1 MPDSTFWLDWIQER
15 IEASGSDPSLLDGLD
30 GCFKIALSNC
40 ASVQIA
46 QEWINNILH
55 RHEAGLM
62 VFYFRLSSFREVSTV
77 VHIINEVFSSLSHA
91 SLDRIMESYNLFWK
105 I

>member
-1 MPDSTFWLDWIQER
+1 MPDPTFWLDWIQER
-15 IEASGSDPSLLDGLD
+15 IQASGSDPALLDGLD

-62 VFYFRLSSFREVSTV
+62 VLHFLLFSFTAYQQRC
-77 VHIINEVFSSLSHA
+77 ISLIKFFPLPHT
-91 SLDRIMESYNLFWK
+91 LHLTG
-105 I
+105 

>member
-15 IEASGSDPSLLDGLD
+15 IQASGSDPALLDGLD

-62 VFYFRLSSFREVSTV
+62 VFYFLLFYFTEVSTV
-77 VHIINEVFSSLSHA
+77 VHITNKVFPSLSHA
-91 SLDRIMESYNLFWK
+91 SLDRIMKSSNLFWK
-105 I
+105 L